1 MNFKIPAVIFLLF
14 FSSSLFAQS
23 EFNKIEKADEGLY
36 FMYFD
41 SSASKSTIVEFN
53 EYLVMIE
60 VPIIDKGGGATILV
74 DDIAG
79 GEKVL
84 RSLKNHFPKK
94 PLKYILHS
102 HWHLHSI
109 SSISPFINNN
119 VKIVST
125 KNNFDVLSKFME
137 PASVQTNMN
146 SFIFVEGD
154 SLVISDGTNEII
166 AYRFEQKDYP
176 STPTK
181 DYLYFYIPKHNCMHA
196 ACMYTKWMGEPVDG
210 KPVLSGREE
219 NLYAFIKSKNIN
231 PEFIIR
237 LPNEKA
243 ELNGLQ
249 SYEGLEFTNN
259 NGIKSSDILKQYL
272 ALDALS
278 LKQNRDEIVKDA
290 IIKNIPA
297 SIINSCV
304 YAELRKKELDRAL
317 SYAYIQAMM
326 NPSDANAW
334 DTLGEV
340 YYFMGEYEVAQSYL
354 KQKQRMFPNNHEG
367 GEEVW
372 KEDLENHKKIWEKD
386 GKF

>member
-1 MNFKIPAVIFLLF
+1 
-14 FSSSLFAQS
+14 
-23 EFNKIEKADEGLY
+23 
-36 FMYFD
+36 MYFD

-60 VPIIDKGGGATILV
+60 VPIFDKGGGVTTLV

-84 RSLKNHFPKK
+84 RSLKNYFPDK

-109 SSISPFINNN
+109 SSITPF
-119 VKIVST
+119 VKANAQIVST
-125 KNNFDVLSKFME
+125 KQNFDVMSKFMD
-137 PASVQTNMN
+137 ANSVETNKA

-154 SLVISDGTNEII
+154 SLVIGDEQNKII

-196 ACMYTKWMGEPVDG
+196 ACMYTKWMGDPVDG

-219 NLYAFIKSKNIN
+219 NLYAFIRAKNIN
-231 PEFIIR
+231 PDFLIR
-237 LPNEKA
+237 LPNEKFEA
-243 ELNGLQ
+243 NDMQ
-249 SYEGLEFTNN
+249 TYEGLITANN
-259 NGIKSSDILKQYL
+259 TGIKSSEILKHYL
-272 ALDALS
+272 SLDALN
-278 LKQNRDEIVKDA
+278 LKEKRDEIVKEA
-290 IIKNIPA
+290 LLKKIPA
-297 SIINSCV
+297 SIINTCV
-304 YAELRKKELDRAL
+304 YSELRRKELERAL
-317 SYAYIQAMM
+317 SFAHIQALM

-340 YYFMGEYEVAQSYL
+340 YYFMGEYEVAKSYL
-354 KQKQRMFPNNHEG
+354 NQKKKMFPDNHEG

-372 KEDLENHKKIWEKD
+372 KKDLENHKQIWQKD